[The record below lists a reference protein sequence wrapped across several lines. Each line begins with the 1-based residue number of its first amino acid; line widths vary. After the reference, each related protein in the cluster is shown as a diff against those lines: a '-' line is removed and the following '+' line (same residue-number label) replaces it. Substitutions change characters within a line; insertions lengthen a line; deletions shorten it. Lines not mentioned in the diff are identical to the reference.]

1 MENIDVNA
9 FLPPDEDDP
18 FDVGNITGAET
29 KGDVAPKKETNFRS
43 VHTINFKDLS
53 LKSEIQR
60 AIGDCGFEHPSEVQQ
75 ECIPQANNGRDVL
88 CQAVSGFGKTAVF
101 VLSILQQLDEDPKP
115 ASALILC
122 NTRELA
128 YQIKKEFDRFS
139 SEYMKHIRKE
149 VFFGGVPI

>member
-1 MENIDVNA
+1 
-9 FLPPDEDDP
+9 
-18 FDVGNITGAET
+18 
-29 KGDVAPKKETNFRS
+29 
-43 VHTINFKDLS
+43 
-53 LKSEIQR
+53 
-60 AIGDCGFEHPSEVQQ
+60 
-75 ECIPQANNGRDVL
+75 
-88 CQAVSGFGKTAVF
+88 
-101 VLSILQQLDEDPKP
+101 LQQLDEDPKP